1 MIPIFSSEVLVVPF
15 IEQGTNDIER
25 SWHVG
30 MGLKMVEILVIISLK
45 RQLEGAENLGLKVN
59 IW

>member
-1 MIPIFSSEVLVVPF
+1 MIPIFSSEVLVVPL
-15 IEQGTNDIER
+15 IEQGTKDIKT

-45 RQLEGAENLGLKVN
+45 RQLEGAEDLDLKVN